1 MNRTADEIII
11 KADLNLLYS
20 ILGEFVEISKLFED
34 SKDMVTLLQK
44 LDKFVSIHETRCNDL
59 LLLKGKVDDARR
71 EYQSLSYKYKG
82 TKEALTEL
90 RKAHSELLNSK
101 L

>member
-1 MNRTADEIII
+1 MRKTADDLIIS
-11 KADLNLLYS
+11 ADLNLLYS

-34 SKDMVTLLQK
+34 SKDMIKLLQK

-59 LLLKGKVDDARR
+59 ILLKDKVDQARE

-82 TKEALTEL
+82 TKEALDLL
-90 RKAHSELLNSK
+90 RETHSKLLNSK

>member
-1 MNRTADEIII
+1 MTTKADEIII
-11 KADLNLLYS
+11 KADLSLLYS

-34 SKDMVTLLQK
+34 SKEMVSLLQK

-59 LLLKGKVDDARR
+59 IVLKEKIDDARE

-82 TKEALTEL
+82 TKEALDHL
-90 RKAHSELLNSK
+90 REAHNQLLNSK